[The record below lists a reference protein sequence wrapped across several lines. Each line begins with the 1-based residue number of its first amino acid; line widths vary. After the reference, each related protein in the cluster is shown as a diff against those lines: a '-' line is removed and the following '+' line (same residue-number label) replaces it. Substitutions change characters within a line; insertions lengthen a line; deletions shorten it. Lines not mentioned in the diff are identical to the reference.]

1 MCNYLGVV
9 GIGRFLPRGGG
20 DDDSGRSV
28 LNDCVTHETGVCDGG
43 WAWER
48 EGARDK
54 ATKKKREQGPAI
66 HACCL
71 LEALVPYTRHTKL
84 VCMHK
89 LSGSGLTATMGA
101 QKSSHNRSWSE
112 DGRNR
117 VLTTA

>member
-1 MCNYLGVV
+1 MTVSPTKLESVRED
-9 GIGRFLPRGGG
+9 GRGRG
-20 DDDSGRSV
+20 SV
-28 LNDCVTHETGVCDGG
+28 REG
-43 WAWER
+43 ER